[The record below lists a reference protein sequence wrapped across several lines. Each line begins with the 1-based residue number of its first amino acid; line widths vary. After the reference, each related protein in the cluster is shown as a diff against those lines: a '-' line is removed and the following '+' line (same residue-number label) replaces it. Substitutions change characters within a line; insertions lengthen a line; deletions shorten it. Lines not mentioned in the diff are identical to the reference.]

1 MNLYCPPQLTI
12 LQKLMEEQ
20 LNGNFLE
27 KYISNEKQSV
37 FVLYYFNKLNLI
49 KRGDS
54 EDKRDDKGYR
64 ITCFTLLIGAR
75 QYTWVNIK

>member
-12 LQKLMEEQ
+12 LQKFMEEQ

-37 FVLYYFNKLNLI
+37 FVLNYFNKLNLI

-54 EDKRDDKGYR
+54 EDKRDDTGYR
-64 ITCFTLLIGAR
+64 ITCFTLLTGAR